1 MMKKVQSNS
10 FWFVSFLLIA
20 AFSNY
25 SVASVCEVLPN
36 LSLEQCGHYDFIAFG
51 KIESDLN
58 CEGEEFSFYTFSV
71 FKGHVKKKKINLYT
85 SCFDNGLAISKGE
98 YWILYGYFNNSQQIK
113 LTVCGHSRK
122 QTLNEEIDYQKELRG
137 STFQEDL
144 NFLKENFSIKL
155 FDKKELLPKK
165 YEKIEPKFVPILLG
179 IGLIFMIIGFF
190 IMRKLK

>member
-190 IMRKLK
+190 IIRKLK